1 VISRIPKRK
10 KPGPP
15 ATGKGTPILVRLQP
29 DLLKALDSW
38 ATLNTISRPEAIRRL
53 VELGL
58 LGPKVMIKPSPD
70 LPDET
75 LLQDLNLPT
84 RIQNALV
91 AGGLRTV
98 GEVRKTSSSD
108 LLTFQG
114 VGKNSITVIRELLGQ
129 HSA

>member
-1 VISRIPKRK
+1 
-10 KPGPP
+10 
-15 ATGKGTPILVRLQP
+15 
-29 DLLKALDSW
+29 
-38 ATLNTISRPEAIRRL
+38 
-53 VELGL
+53 
-58 LGPKVMIKPSPD
+58 MIEPSPD

-84 RIQNALV
+84 RIQNALA

-108 LLTFQG
+108 LRTFQG
-114 VGKNSITVIRELLGQ
+114 VGQNSITAIRKLLGP